1 LERHGVLEEVHD
13 KPIGCVMLFQ
23 KDHRLL
29 AEDLYRGLMGKE
41 PGVAFKGMPTV
52 FGLNFATYFSVVPQ

>member
-1 LERHGVLEEVHD
+1 
-13 KPIGCVMLFQ
+13 
-23 KDHRLL
+23 
-29 AEDLYRGLMGKE
+29 MGKE